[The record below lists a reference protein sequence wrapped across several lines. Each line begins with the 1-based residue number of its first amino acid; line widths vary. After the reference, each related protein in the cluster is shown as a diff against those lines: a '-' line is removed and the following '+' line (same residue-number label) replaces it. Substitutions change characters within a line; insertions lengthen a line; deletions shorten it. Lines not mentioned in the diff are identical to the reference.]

1 MKRIRSESNET
12 KNSSVGFQYDD
23 RGSMRGLA
31 ESLGMDASFIRIAAV
46 LLFIMFHAVML
57 LVYIILWAILPRG
70 IR

>member
-1 MKRIRSESNET
+1 MKQKIHLSDSNMMIGG
-12 KNSSVGFQYDD
+12 VCG
-23 RGSMRGLA
+23 GLA

-46 LLFIMFHAVML
+46 LLFIMFHAVTL

>member
-1 MKRIRSESNET
+1 MKRIGSESNET
-12 KNSSVGFQYDD
+12 KNSSVGFQYDV
-23 RGSMRGLA
+23 GGVCGGLA

-46 LLFIMFHAVML
+46 LLFIMFHAVTL

>member
-1 MKRIRSESNET
+1 MMIGG
-12 KNSSVGFQYDD
+12 VCG
-23 RGSMRGLA
+23 GLA